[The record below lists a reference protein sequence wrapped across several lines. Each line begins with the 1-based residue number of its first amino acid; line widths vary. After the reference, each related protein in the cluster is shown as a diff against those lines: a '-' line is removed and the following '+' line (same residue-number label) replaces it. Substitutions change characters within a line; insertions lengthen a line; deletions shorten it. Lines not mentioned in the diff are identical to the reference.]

1 MTHKCCIVDPEIV
14 VTLRNSRFPPQRTK
28 TPRTFATAANRW
40 RVGDH
45 LLPGLVG
52 GGKDGRRKQEL
63 PVSLA
68 ESPLPYHSVRQVN
81 GNLRKC
87 CEDQPSPKAA

>member
-1 MTHKCCIVDPEIV
+1 MTVTHKFCIIIPELV
-14 VTLRNSRFPPQRTK
+14 VTLRNSWFPPQRTK

-45 LLPGLVG
+45 LLPGLMG

-68 ESPLPYHSVRQVN
+68 ESPLPFFSV
-81 GNLRKC
+81 
-87 CEDQPSPKAA
+87 